1 MEGDRPLLPPFEY
14 GAKRSGCAPCIT
26 APFMSIDVQ
35 ESLRGKSNVGDIDLT
50 PRSSPATGRAPDY
63 RSYGGGGVLVERHDG
78 PPWPIT
84 AFHKGFYPVPRTS
97 VRVQPLCGPQSGDRH
112 LQALSPPAGRF

>member
-50 PRSSPATGRAPDY
+50 PRSSPATGRAPDW
-63 RSYGGGGVLVERHDG
+63 RSYGGGAVNAPSRRRAATFQASYWQPELNDPVSARDEEFGSLHYQRLTTTK
-78 PPWPIT
+78 PI
-84 AFHKGFYPVPRTS
+84 
-97 VRVQPLCGPQSGDRH
+97 
-112 LQALSPPAGRF
+112 